1 VWFQTQMAR
10 FGFEH
15 AGKFSPF
22 PPPTALVLLPLAW
35 LDPPTAFA
43 VLTVVNIFAL
53 AACIWLFSSITGIR
67 GEKAAA
73 LILAAGLAIINCLR
87 FGQLYIILVLLL
99 LFSYRSARRGEPVL
113 AGVFAGLLLPVKY
126 FPVIV
131 VAWFLVRGQWK
142 SALAVLLTSACVV
155 ALSLVLMGPR
165 VFETFFLT
173 VLPDH
178 LASRYEMQSPY
189 AAAFQSWD
197 SLLMRLFMK
206 DSVLNPGAIW
216 DSPAL
221 YVILKAAILTA
232 GGGVTLWISIRLLKN
247 GTQTAADILLAL
259 AGVAALLFAPG
270 TATYHF
276 VLLWLPLAL
285 VVQQPADHTWLRP
298 LLILMYAAIGWIPY
312 SWFRTLGE
320 GGGIWVVFDYPRLFL
335 LTLLFGGLAVQAV
348 RVSSRLPS
356 LRPSGATGDVST

>member
-1 VWFQTQMAR
+1 
-10 FGFEH
+10 
-15 AGKFSPF
+15 
-22 PPPTALVLLPLAW
+22 
-35 LDPPTAFA
+35 
-43 VLTVVNIFAL
+43 
-53 AACIWLFSSITGIR
+53 
-67 GEKAAA
+67 
-73 LILAAGLAIINCLR
+73 
-87 FGQLYIILVLLL
+87 
-99 LFSYRSARRGEPVL
+99 
-113 AGVFAGLLLPVKY
+113 
-126 FPVIV
+126 
-131 VAWFLVRGQWK
+131 
-142 SALAVLLTSACVV
+142 
-155 ALSLVLMGPR
+155 
-165 VFETFFLT
+165 
-173 VLPDH
+173 
-178 LASRYEMQSPY
+178 
-189 AAAFQSWD
+189 
-197 SLLMRLFMK
+197 MRLFMK

-320 GGGIWVVFDYPRLFL
+320 GGGIWVVLDYPRLFL

-356 LRPSGATGDVST
+356 LRPSGATGDVPT